1 MKIEKDHTL
10 LKPHNGVKVFVKSH
24 STFTMFLTTIM
35 IVGIFNLVNK
45 GVSDLEMCTNYFAY
59 PGRIYEK
66 NTHSS
71 SVAIRPEKP
80 V

>member
-45 GVSDLEMCTNYFAY
+45 GVSDLEMCILHIQEEVMKKIPTQA
-59 PGRIYEK
+59 
-66 NTHSS
+66 
-71 SVAIRPEKP
+71 A
-80 V
+80 